1 MPGRRQQNQ
10 RRGEANAHAADYNLF
25 HGMTAWMN
33 AARLT
38 CVAVVYALAM
48 GPEARAQTLPS
59 EPIVFA
65 DGRVTVSGDAW
76 AGIAPQDTGF
86 FNYTDYEYSALR
98 LLRFDV
104 SASVKAGEHLTLLG
118 EVRSDN
124 LGRPRP
130 YALYARIRPWARRA
144 FDIQAGRIPPTFGA
158 FAHRTYAWENP
169 LIGYPLAYQYLTSLR
184 PDSLPAN
191 ADDLL
196 KMRGRGWLSH
206 FSIGNVEPQQ
216 GVPLVSILRWD
227 TGVQVHAA
235 SDLAEATASVTAG
248 TLSNPV
254 FPDDNG
260 GRQFAGRLALH
271 PLVGLV
277 IGASAAHGPFVS
289 SSAARSATGGDG
301 GDAFAQTAWGGDV
314 EYSRGYYLV
323 RVETVFSQWTLP
335 SVEAPFINGP
345 LTALATSVEGRYKI
359 TAGLYGAARLDHLGF
374 SEVTGSAGRTTWDAP
389 VSRVEVGGGYSIQRN
404 LVLKLSYQHNS
415 RDTER
420 VPVLNLVAAQ
430 LVFWF

>member
-1 MPGRRQQNQ
+1 
-10 RRGEANAHAADYNLF
+10 
-25 HGMTAWMN
+25 MTAWMN
-33 AARLT
+33 AARLA
-38 CVAVVYALAM
+38 CLVGICALAM
-48 GPEARAQTLPS
+48 AAAARAQTLPS
-59 EPIVFA
+59 QPIVLA
-65 DGRVTVSGDAW
+65 DGRITISGDAW
-76 AGIAPQDTGF
+76 AGIAPQDPGF

-104 SASVKAGEHLTLLG
+104 SASVKAGGHVTLLG

-130 YALYARIRPWARRA
+130 YALYARIRPWTRRA

-158 FAHRTYAWENP
+158 FAHRTYAWDNP

-191 ADDLL
+191 ADELL
-196 KMRGRGWLSH
+196 RMRGRGWLSH
-206 FSIGNVEPQQ
+206 FSIGNVAPQQ
-216 GVPLVSILRWD
+216 GVPLVSVLRWD

-254 FPDDNG
+254 LHNDNG
-260 GRQFAGRLALH
+260 GQQFAGRLALH
-271 PLVGLV
+271 PVVGLV

-289 SSAARSATGGDG
+289 SSATRGIPGDG
-301 GDAFAQTAWGGDV
+301 RGDEFAQTGWGGDV

-323 RVETVFSQWTLP
+323 RAETVFSQWTLP
-335 SVEAPFINGP
+335 SVQAPLITGP
-345 LTALATSVEGRYKI
+345 LRALATSVEGRYKI

-374 SEVTGSAGRTTWDAP
+374 SEITGSAGRATWDAP

-404 LVLKLSYQHNS
+404 LVFKLSYQHNS
-415 RDTER
+415 RDTAK
-420 VPVLNLVAAQ
+420 VAMLNLVAAQ